1 MKTSAY
7 HSLWALI
14 CLGYGILFTLMPA
27 LAGSLYGVAT
37 EPQLLMMGRYF
48 GVTLIG
54 YGMFRWMIRNNV
66 DSSATRQFV
75 TTDLIHCVLLTAVT
89 LYSIVTGA
97 QNSFG
102 WGTVALAIGL
112 AWAALSTLRANAGR
126 YSAA

>member
-14 CLGYGILFTLMPA
+14 SLGYGILFTLMPA
-27 LAGSLYGVAT
+27 LAGSLYGLGT
-37 EPQLLMMGRYF
+37 EPQLLMMSRYF

-75 TTDLIHCVLLTAVT
+75 TTDLIHCVLLT
-89 LYSIVTGA
+89 
-97 QNSFG
+97 
-102 WGTVALAIGL
+102 
-112 AWAALSTLRANAGR
+112 R
-126 YSAA
+126 